1 MNNNSVLNSPW
12 SHHVAVQNE
21 RRENKYDNT
30 FALLSL
36 LFVVN
41 AKTKKQFVERGHL
54 WLVRLRVSPSKS
66 VTVAGDTTCALLVF
80 VVDAGE
86 TAVGWRSW
94 WVWCG
99 RWLYC
104 LFCCFF
110 SHKVNISKKTN
121 RMFGSKF

>member
-94 WVWCG
+94 WVG
-99 RWLYC
+99 VAVG
-104 LFCCFF
+104 FIVCFVVF
-110 SHKVNISKKTN
+110 FHT
-121 RMFGSKF
+121 R

>member
-54 WLVRLRVSPSKS
+54 WLVRLRVSSGQERHSGRQHDAGVVGIRWKS
-66 VTVAGDTTCALLVF
+66 WGIKVMVRVRLLV
-80 VVDAGE
+80 VVFGGLLLLVIAY
-86 TAVGWRSW
+86 R
-94 WVWCG
+94 
-99 RWLYC
+99 
-104 LFCCFF
+104 FCFF
-110 SHKVNISKKTN
+110 SL
-121 RMFGSKF
+121 

>member
-54 WLVRLRVSPSKS
+54 WLVRLRVSPVQECHSGRRHD
-66 VTVAGDTTCALLVF
+66 VC
-80 VVDAGE
+80 VVGI
-86 TAVGWRSW
+86 R
-94 WVWCG
+94 C
-99 RWLYC
+99 
-104 LFCCFF
+104 
-110 SHKVNISKKTN
+110 
-121 RMFGSKF
+121 